1 MKVIVSCSPKQN
13 IFYHIMWL
21 GILGGRKAVRS
32 GGCVRL
38 VSLCVLILDS
48 CRCTIDT
55 APLWFTISLFYIW
68 NREGVGAR
76 HDPSETKIWLILSP
90 RPGQRRWSAL
100 KINAASFLWWPP
112 AATDA
117 HSLKK
122 DAGARKK
129 KRHLDTGP
137 SSCVILHYYY

>member
-1 MKVIVSCSPKQN
+1 MKVIDSCSPKQN

-32 GGCVRL
+32 GGFVRL

-90 RPGQRRWSAL
+90 RPGQRRCSAENQRCVFSL
-100 KINAASFLWWPP
+100 M
-112 AATDA
+112 ATCC
-117 HSLKK
+117 HRRSLLKK